1 VRGGRKKGKEGKGRE
16 EGKEGGKGGE
26 GRQKGSEGKEGEG
39 GKGRGGGKEGGGEER
54 TAPTGIGM
62 SLACNRESRGCGL
75 EGRYAR
81 GCAER
86 D

>member
-1 VRGGRKKGKEGKGRE
+1 MKERRVREGRE
-16 EGKEGGKGGE
+16 GGGE
-26 GRQKGSEGKEGEG
+26 GRRRGKEDSSY
-39 GKGRGGGKEGGGEER
+39 R
-54 TAPTGIGM
+54 
-62 SLACNRESRGCGL
+62 NRNEPSMQQSRGCGL